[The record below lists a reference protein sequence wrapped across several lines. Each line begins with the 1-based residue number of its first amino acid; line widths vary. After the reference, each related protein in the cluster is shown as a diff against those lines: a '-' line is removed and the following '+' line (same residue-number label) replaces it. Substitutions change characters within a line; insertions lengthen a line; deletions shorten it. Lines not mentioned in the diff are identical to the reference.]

1 MKRHAIVLALLVAA
15 LLITPLLSGCTDLQ
29 QASATTE
36 ATTAGATTTATESPS
51 TVAATTTSAPQATT
65 STTSA
70 PAATTTT
77 TTLGGLHINPGAL
90 HTYPGLSKIDPN
102 YLLTPTRYE
111 DTHPFIHWEWET
123 VWKTQT
129 NGACSAGSQKFTS
142 TKNTWAGISFKGT
155 GIQLIAS
162 TGANGGR
169 LIAHLSGPGVNRQ
182 ETIDLDGSPQCQVV
196 VWYSGHLTNAD
207 YGVYFEFD
215 NTNPSGRVVWIDA
228 MDVWGTV
235 TPP

>member
-1 MKRHAIVLALLVAA
+1 MKRYALVLALLIA
-15 LLITPLLSGCTDLQ
+15 LTLVLSLLSGCNKLQ
-29 QASATTE
+29 QSVESTGATSV
-36 ATTAGATTTATESPS
+36 GATTTTAGSPATL
-51 TVAATTTSAPQATT
+51 AATTTNPPPATT

-70 PAATTTT
+70 PAPATTTT
-77 TTLGGLHINPGAL
+77 TSGGLHINPG
-90 HTYPGLSKIDPN
+90 GLRTKTTLMLADPN
-102 YLLTPTRYE
+102 YFLAPTRYE
-111 DTHPFIHWEWET
+111 DTHPFIHWEWED

-129 NGACSAGSQKFTS
+129 NGECSGGTQKFCT
-142 TKNTWAGISFKGT
+142 TKNTWAGISFHGT
-155 GIQLIAS
+155 GIQLVAS

-182 ETIDLDGSPQCQVV
+182 ETIDLDGSPQYQVV

-215 NTNPSGRVVWIDA
+215 NTNPSGSVVWIDA